1 MKNIRQKL
9 RTLALLTLLSGTS
22 GLFAQAWVDTLYDYT
37 QTTVV
42 YGTATDFA
50 GNSRELHLDICIP
63 EGDVP
68 PACGRPVLIAIH
80 GGAFLGGT
88 KNDPT
93 PQQWMKDFAKRGYLT
108 ASVEYRLGFF
118 QPAAEI
124 HCNVTNL
131 FGFPWDCI
139 NAADTSEW
147 VRAGYRAMQDTKGAI
162 RYLLANSA
170 LYGGDPNNVFLAG
183 ESAGGFV
190 ALGTAFT
197 DLAADKPLD
206 AGAIAPAQTPNNI
219 YNGFCVQT
227 FGWDTSIASMNLARP
242 DLGSINGTLH
252 LNAPPFRIRAV
263 GNFYGA
269 ISPTFLENNGP
280 TMPEGLYLYHQPN
293 DLVVPIGT
301 QKVYTGLSSCFT
313 ALGCAPIINRP
324 TMSGSGGIK
333 THIDALGSTG
343 AAVPDYWYDVTN
355 NNADCLAQ
363 VLNPAVSGH
372 AIDNYWLR
380 STNMA
385 QYFSTF
391 YKNCTV
397 STEQPTQKAALQLF
411 PNPNNGHFTITGIGP
426 NPVWLHV
433 YDALGRKVTEGLVQ
447 DFSQVILPE
456 SAPNGIYFCLVEGGK
471 VLLIK
476 K

>member
-1 MKNIRQKL
+1 
-9 RTLALLTLLSGTS
+9 
-22 GLFAQAWVDTLYDYT
+22 
-37 QTTVV
+37 
-42 YGTATDFA
+42 
-50 GNSRELHLDICIP
+50 
-63 EGDVP
+63 
-68 PACGRPVLIAIH
+68 
-80 GGAFLGGT
+80 
-88 KNDPT
+88 
-93 PQQWMKDFAKRGYLT
+93 
-108 ASVEYRLGFF
+108 
-118 QPAAEI
+118 
-124 HCNVTNL
+124 L

-147 VRAGYRAMQDTKGAI
+147 IRAGYRAMQDTKGAI

-197 DLAADKPLD
+197 DLDADKPLD
-206 AGAIAPAQTPNNI
+206 AGTIAAAQTPNNI

-242 DLGSINGTLH
+242 DLGSINGALN

-263 GNFYGA
+263 GNFFGA
-269 ISPTFLENNGP
+269 IAPSFLENNGP
-280 TMPEGLYLYHQPN
+280 NIPEGLYLYHQPN

-301 QKVYTGLSSCFT
+301 QKVYTGLSNCFT
-313 ALGCAPIINRP
+313 ALGCAPIVNRP
-324 TMSGSGGIK
+324 TMRGSGGIK
-333 THIDALGSTG
+333 TRIDALGSTG

-372 AIDNYWLR
+372 AVDNYWLR
-380 STNMA
+380 SKNMA

-397 STEQPTQKAALQLF
+397 GTEQPGQSATFQVF
-411 PNPNNGHFTITGIGP
+411 PNPSNGRFTITGIGTK
-426 NPVWLHV
+426 PVLLHV
-433 YDALGRKVTEGLVQ
+433 YDALGRKIVESMVQ
-447 DFSQVILPE
+447 DFSDLELPE
-456 SAPNGIYFCLVEGGK
+456 SAPDGLYFCVTEGRT
-471 VLLIK
+471 VLMIK